1 MLSVRRLAQ
10 LLKKK
15 IPDTYDTCTV
25 VRTQFGD
32 MPMEKEKGE
41 GGASSLERRLANQFY
56 NKYIRLA
63 LVHFLF
69 KFVLV
74 YILYKGG
81 IS

>member
-1 MLSVRRLAQ
+1 
-10 LLKKK
+10 
-15 IPDTYDTCTV
+15 
-25 VRTQFGD
+25 

-41 GGASSLERRLANQFY
+41 GGASSLKRRMANQFY

-69 KFVLV
+69 KVVLV
-74 YILYKGG
+74 YILYKVA